1 MASAVHFNK
10 EQFEAALVQP
20 GVLLV
25 DFWAGWCMPCKMLA
39 PVIDRLAEE
48 YEGRVVVGK
57 VDVDEEPELAGRYHV
72 QSIPNVV
79 IFRDGE
85 MVGTLV
91 GARPYEA
98 FAEEL
103 DKVLASA

>member
-10 EQFEAALVQP
+10 EQFEAALAQP
-20 GVLLV
+20 GCAARRFLGGVVHALQN
-25 DFWAGWCMPCKMLA
+25 AGSGNRPA
-39 PVIDRLAEE
+39 GGG
-48 YEGRVVVGK
+48 YEGRVVIGK